1 MTSSGNETFL
11 KEQYKV
17 GSSYYSDYDQALIA
31 SIREENST
39 SAGSN
44 IEVIRYWDF
53 G

>member
-17 GSSYYSDYDQALIA
+17 GSSYYSDCDQALIA
-31 SIREENST
+31 SIIEKNST
-39 SAGSN
+39 NAGYD
-44 IEVIRYWDF
+44 IKVIRYWDF